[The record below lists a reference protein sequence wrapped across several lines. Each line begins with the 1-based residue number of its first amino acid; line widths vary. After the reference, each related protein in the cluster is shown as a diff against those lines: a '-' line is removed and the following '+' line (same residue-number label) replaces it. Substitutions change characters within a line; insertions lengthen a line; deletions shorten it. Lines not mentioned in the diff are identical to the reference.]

1 MDSTS
6 TSTSRFRF
14 RDHNQEIAAGEDSSE
29 GHTTADSSSI
39 SSNEDE
45 YPPELQSM
53 TSKGVQHLCSELLE
67 LKQESDEDFQ
77 MNIFSNYT
85 AFLAILKEIE
95 GLQIELLELKKQ
107 ASSQKKLVKDVS
119 HTVSLTFPSEEI
131 KESMLEE
138 TPNIL
143 EVRTEN
149 ISEMLDTFISEH
161 RLDDALTLLKM
172 EDEFVRN
179 LEQFSSDELMSY
191 NSTISEKRAI
201 IVHQFASIAKHP
213 RISAPELHK
222 ALSGLC
228 QLSENRLAT
237 QIMLQ
242 YYDSRILSRI
252 FDLQSSKEFRD
263 VFYIQELA
271 KFICSMIS
279 RGVTSFVALN
289 GETHRY
295 PSEVT
300 QWASEKIEIF
310 AACFNEYVKSISDTS
325 NRMST
330 AVDAV
335 QIAVSYCSLLESQRI
350 FLLPYLKELIRPCM
364 EEILKLHID
373 YLSEVTSIFTSNDNW
388 ALGRYYASGILT
400 LRSYAII
407 DQQPEYFFLTNS
419 GRKFVTLFQSIAE
432 DVSPLI
438 ALQMESAVLKGIMDL
453 LTAYIVILESALT
466 GETEILRINLPE
478 SPTQGVFIL
487 ANLSTIIR
495 FCFSIIRNIFDD
507 AHQLGFEIDNHVMF
521 VEDIYR
527 RLKACFL
534 GQFVSNIFS
543 SNVDQESGSGICIS
557 WDGDS
562 RIHDMIPSVPYLEL
576 YLELKKLEKLA
587 DVDSIDVNWLIN
599 LLREVIDAAFEWLSS
614 KSEIWRIS
622 KDNLADHR
630 IKLMQFILD
639 SQFLVEIARC
649 GGYLSDN
656 VLTISADIMSRLE
669 AYTMRDTSDCEWPA
683 KAATRALHKLQELH
697 VKEESQYEDNMK
709 ESTHKLLMINAS
721 EIQTNTRV
729 SSTEETLVE
738 EQVDIQEQKTLSNN
752 KEETEE
758 ESSQRSATEF

>member
-29 GHTTADSSSI
+29 GRTTADSSSV

-107 ASSQKKLVKDVS
+107 ASSQKRLVKDVS

-131 KESMLEE
+131 RESMLEE
-138 TPNIL
+138 APNIL
-143 EVRTEN
+143 ETRTEN
-149 ISEMLDTFISEH
+149 ISEMLDTLISEH

-213 RISAPELHK
+213 RISAPDLHK

-228 QLSENRLAT
+228 QLNENRLAT
-237 QIMLQ
+237 QLMLQ

-279 RGVTSFVALN
+279 QGVTSFVALN
-289 GETHRY
+289 GETHHY

-310 AACFNEYVKSISDTS
+310 VACFNEYVKSISDTS

-335 QIAVSYCSLLESQRI
+335 QIAVSYCSLLETQRI
-350 FLLPYLKELIRPCM
+350 FLLPSLKELIRPCM
-364 EEILKLHID
+364 EEQLKLHID

-466 GETEILRINLPE
+466 GETENSRINLPE

-507 AHQLGFEIDNHVMF
+507 THQLDFEIDNHVMF
-521 VEDIYR
+521 VEDIYKQ
-527 RLKACFL
+527 LKACFL

-543 SNVDQESGSGICIS
+543 SNVDHESGSGICIS

-587 DVDSIDVNWLIN
+587 DVDSIDVNWLIH

-622 KDNLADHR
+622 KDNLADHQT
-630 IKLMQFILD
+630 KFMQFILD
-639 SQFLVEIARC
+639 SHFLMEIARC

-656 VLTISADIMSRLE
+656 VITTSSDIMSRLE
-669 AYTMRDTSDCEWPA
+669 AYSMRDTNDCEWPA
-683 KAATRALHKLQELH
+683 KAATRALQKLQELH
-697 VKEESQYEDNMK
+697 AKEESQFEDNRN
-709 ESTHKLLMINAS
+709 ESAHELLMINAS
-721 EIQTNTRV
+721 EIQTHTRV
-729 SSTEETLVE
+729 LSTEETLVE
-738 EQVDIQEQKTLSNN
+738 EQVDIQEQKTLSNS

-758 ESSQRSATEF
+758 ESSERSATKF